1 MKRILL
7 VMMVAMVMA
16 AMAVA
21 TAAPAFAGAGV
32 NPAGNSYGFCKTH
45 TNGEEVPHNEPRC
58 PGK

>member
-1 MKRILL
+1 
-7 VMMVAMVMA
+7 MMVAMVMA